1 MNRLY
6 LSSLGLAALC
16 LALPLNLTSNGLARV
31 AASGISAFQ
40 DGDVQPAPEQEET
53 DLDRDMLEVKAQ
65 VRLLRRSLRSPDK
78 NEASLKSLQIL
89 ETHVLAAKGRAPR
102 NTQDLPEAERAAY
115 VLSYRAD
122 MLKFL
127 SIAIAVESALIAG
140 DQDGAQEHFKAFREQ
155 EDPAHEKFTDEG

>member
-1 MNRLY
+1 MNRLV

-16 LALPLNLTSNGLARV
+16 LTLPLSLTGNGIAR
-31 AASGISAFQ
+31 ASESRVIELQ
-40 DGDVQPAPEQEET
+40 DGDVQQDPVLEET

-89 ETHVLAAKGRAPR
+89 QTHVLAAKARIPR
-102 NTQDLPEAERAAY
+102 NTKDLPEAERAAY

-127 SIAIAVESALIAG
+127 IIAIEVESALIAG
-140 DQDGAQEHFKAFREQ
+140 DMDGAQELFKSFREQ